1 MVGNIKKYFILLF
14 CIIAVS
20 LAGISAGGTTAALKN
35 IELPKEAVSKK
46 ILENGLTVLTKE
58 SQPSGLV
65 TIDIKIKA
73 GSSLE
78 GEYLGSGISHL
89 VEHMIFKGTR
99 ARKPGDIE
107 KEVKSYGGVING
119 SVSQDLTDY
128 YLTVPSKYLKEA
140 LAILKDMLLNAVFD
154 PSELENEK
162 GVILKEIK
170 LHDDEPQSRL
180 LRLLN
185 ETAYLQHPYRYP
197 PIGYESRFK
206 LLTRPDA
213 IKYYN
218 RMYVPN
224 RMVIA
229 IVGGID
235 RSDAISKVENEFKDF
250 RRPGY
255 SDIGPLPTEP
265 PQIERRQLDE
275 EGHASLGYLGMAFHS
290 TRLLDT
296 DLFAMD
302 VLAMIL
308 GRGDNSRLNKEL
320 LKSKKAVYSISCWN
334 YTPRDPGVFIINAV
348 LDKNNLNEAESLI
361 MEEIRKLKDAQV
373 GDDELEA
380 AKRMV
385 LSDFIFSLQT
395 IGEQAGELSSNYI
408 MTGSHDFYKRYV
420 EGIQAV
426 SKNDVKSA
434 AEKYLSGDNL
444 TIVRL
449 LPQIPKPAESRPVA
463 QSMSKEDIKKE
474 TLPNGLRLLVRE
486 DKKTPTVA
494 ITVAMLG
501 GLMVEEKADNGI
513 SHLASEMLLKGTA
526 KRDESKIAGA
536 VEALGGDI
544 SAFSAFNSFGLNMEL
559 LNADAVTGVEIL
571 RDVLGDSVFP
581 AEELDKEKTLTL
593 AMIKE
598 EDDDIFQRGLNVL
611 RKEIFGDSPY
621 GLRSLGEEGTVKALK
636 RDDIV
641 NFYNKYVIPNNM
653 VISVSGDVDAGSF
666 MNILTDAFKDLKA
679 KKDVTAISAKRAK
692 IGSVKAAYLTM
703 DKAQSLLLA
712 GFETVDLKSPDRY
725 ALDVL
730 GSILSGQSG
739 RLFDALRG
747 KQSLAYTL
755 GCAQRLGLDTG
766 FLVLYVAT
774 SKDKLSQSKKGLL
787 NQIKDIRARKVD
799 DAELIAAK
807 RELCT
812 DYQLGT
818 QTNIFF
824 SSTTALD
831 ELYGRGYDNLYK
843 YESEINKVT
852 KDDVKRVADKY
863 LNLNAYAEVVV
874 SPN

>member
-1 MVGNIKKYFILLF
+1 MVGNIKKYFIFSF
-14 CIIAVS
+14 CLIAIF
-20 LAGISAGGTTAALKN
+20 LAGISAGESTVSPKN

-58 SQPSGLV
+58 SQPKGLV

-89 VEHMIFKGTR
+89 VEHMLFKGTKT
-99 ARKPGDIE
+99 RKPGDIE

-140 LAILKDMLLNAVFD
+140 LGILKDMMLNAVFD

-162 GVILKEIK
+162 GVILKEIRM
-170 LHDDEPQSRL
+170 HDDEPQSRL

-185 ETAYLQHPYRYP
+185 ETAYLQHPYKYP
-197 PIGYESRFK
+197 PIGYEIRFK
-206 LLTRPDA
+206 QLTRPDA
-213 IKYYN
+213 VKDYN
-218 RMYVPN
+218 MMYVPN

-235 RSDAISKVENEFKDF
+235 KADVISEVENEFKDF
-250 RRPGY
+250 RRPDY

-265 PQIERRQLDE
+265 PQIEKRQLDE
-275 EGHASLGYLGMAFHS
+275 EGHATLGYLGMAFHS
-290 TRLLDT
+290 TSLLNE

-320 LKSKKAVYSISCWN
+320 LKIKKVVYSVSCWN

-348 LDKNNLNEAESLI
+348 LDKNNLDEAETLI
-361 MEEIRKLKDAQV
+361 MEEIKKLKDGAV
-373 GDDELEA
+373 GDEELEA
-380 AKRMV
+380 ARRMV

-408 MTGSHDFYKRYV
+408 MTGSYDFFRRYV
-420 EGIQAV
+420 GGIQAV
-426 SKNDVKSA
+426 SKNDVKSV
-434 AEKYLSGDNL
+434 AERYLSSDNL

-449 LPQIPKPAESRPVA
+449 LPQILKPAESRPA
-463 QSMSKEDIKKE
+463 APSMPKEVIKKE
-474 TLPNGLRLLVRE
+474 SLPNGLRLLVRE

-501 GLMVEEKADNGI
+501 GLMVEEPVDNGI
-513 SHLASEMLLKGTA
+513 SHLTAEMLLKGTT

-536 VEALGGDI
+536 IEALGGAI
-544 SAFSAFNSFGLNMEL
+544 SAFSAFNSFGLNIEL
-559 LNADAVTGVEIL
+559 LSADAVTGAEML

-598 EDDDIFQRGLNVL
+598 EDDDMFQRGVNAL
-611 RKEIFGDSPY
+611 RKEMFGDSPY
-621 GLRSLGEEGTVKALK
+621 GLRALGKEGTVKALK
-636 RDDIV
+636 RDDLV
-641 NFYNKYVIPNNM
+641 NFYNTYVVPNNM

-666 MNILTDAFKDLKA
+666 MNILREAFKDLKT
-679 KKDVTAISAKRAK
+679 KKALPVISAKRTK
-692 IGSVKAAYLTM
+692 IESVKTKYLEM
-703 DKAQSLLLA
+703 DKEQSLLLA

-739 RLFDALRG
+739 RLFDTLRG

-755 GCAQRLGLDTG
+755 GCVQRLGLDTG

-774 SKDKLSQSKKGLL
+774 TKDKIAQSKRALL
-787 NQIKDIRARKVD
+787 NQIKDIKQRMVE
-799 DAELIAAK
+799 DAELISAE

-812 DYQLGT
+812 NYQLGT
-818 QTNIFF
+818 QTNMFF

-831 ELYGRGYDNLYK
+831 ELYGRGYDNLYR
-843 YESEINKVT
+843 YEGEINKVT

-874 SPN
+874 APK